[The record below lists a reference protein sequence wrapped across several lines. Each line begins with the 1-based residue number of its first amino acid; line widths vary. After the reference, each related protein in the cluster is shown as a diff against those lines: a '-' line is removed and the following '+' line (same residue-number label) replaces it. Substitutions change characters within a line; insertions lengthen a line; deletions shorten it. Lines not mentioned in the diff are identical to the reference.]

1 MEYFAKDYTGAPMA
15 LFDTVHL
22 LTLALIALL
31 TLALLPL
38 RSASPLTRRRAR
50 YAIAIILWL
59 NEIGYH
65 IWHLAWGL
73 WTVQTMIPLQV
84 CSVMVW
90 LGGWGL
96 ITKNETMYEFMYFL
110 GIGGALQALLTPDVG
125 IYGFPHYRYFQTF
138 ISHGLIITSAVFLT
152 VVEGMRPTW
161 RSIVRVFVGTNL
173 YMLLVYLI
181 DVQIGANY
189 LFLVSKPPTA
199 SVLDMLPPWPY
210 YLLYME
216 AMGVVTFLLLYLPFA
231 FRPQAK
237 GGAA

>member
-1 MEYFAKDYTGAPMA
+1 
-15 LFDTVHL
+15 
-22 LTLALIALL
+22 
-31 TLALLPL
+31 
-38 RSASPLTRRRAR
+38 
-50 YAIAIILWL
+50 
-59 NEIGYH
+59 
-65 IWHLAWGL
+65 
-73 WTVQTMIPLQV
+73 
-84 CSVMVW
+84 
-90 LGGWGL
+90 
-96 ITKNETMYEFMYFL
+96 
-110 GIGGALQALLTPDVG
+110 
-125 IYGFPHYRYFQTF
+125 
-138 ISHGLIITSAVFLT
+138 